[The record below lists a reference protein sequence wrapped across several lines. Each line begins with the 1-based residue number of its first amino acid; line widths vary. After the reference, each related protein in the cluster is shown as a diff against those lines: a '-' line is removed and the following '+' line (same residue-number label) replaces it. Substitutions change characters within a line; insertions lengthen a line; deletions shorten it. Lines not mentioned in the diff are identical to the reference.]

1 MKYTINWKKDVI
13 VERFAASSKGGQ
25 NANKTEVNVRL
36 THLPTGIKSQA
47 TSERSLDQNFN
58 NAVRVLIARIIE
70 HLESLKESKV
80 PKKSATRGN
89 QRRTYYL
96 NERRKLQLVVDHEFE
111 IELTDPK
118 VMDGNLDLFI
128 EAALRN
134 SL

>member
-1 MKYTINWKKDVI
+1 MKYIINWKKDVV

-36 THLPTGIKSQA
+36 THLPTGIKAQA
-47 TSERSLDQNFN
+47 TSERSLDHNFN
-58 NAVRVLIARIIE
+58 CAVRVLVARIIE
-70 HLESLKESKV
+70 HLESLKEPKA

-96 NERRKLQLVVDHEFE
+96 NERRKLQLVVDHELE
-111 IELTDPK
+111 VELTDPK

-128 EAALRN
+128 EAALR
-134 SL
+134 SSI